1 VVPVSHLPYLTFF
14 CPLYS
19 DLELS
24 VTAAFRFCDETKRGP
39 LELMKEDLPS
49 IQTQFNSIQT
59 QFNSIQTQF
68 NFWDYTITKCR
79 KRFDAVSTLQTYYN
93 EWTLIRRQKTGLSNP
108 DPFKDA
114 MTGVRPGLG

>member
-19 DLELS
+19 SLELS

-39 LELMKEDLPS
+39 LELMKEDPP
-49 IQTQFNSIQT
+49 
-59 QFNSIQTQF
+59 SIQTQF
-68 NFWDYTITKCR
+68 NFWDYTITKRR
-79 KRFDAVSTLQTYYN
+79 KRFDAASTLQTYYN
-93 EWTLIRRQKTGLSNP
+93 EWTLIRRQKTGLSIP